1 MQEGNDKGPG
11 SNSNNKLQQQLE
23 WLLPCAL
30 AVIKMREWIGGLKGW
45 RGRVDEASKDP
56 QEASFAKP

>member
-30 AVIKMREWIGGLKGW
+30 AVIKMREWIGGFKG
-45 RGRVDEASKDP
+45 RGDRADEASKDP